1 MVDIDQL
8 RWHPVVLSAI
18 ARQRNIEVEHP
29 CVVIFDNL
37 LRSILVGDG
46 QLFRDCVNAQ
56 IIDVCLD
63 RKRADLER
71 RVIGAEF
78 LCIDVRSNA
87 KLGRRCLE
95 RLRILAFALSPADIP
110 GNRMSQISLAIP
122 RGKVHRAIND
132 RVA

>member
-1 MVDIDQL
+1 MIDIDQFC
-8 RWHPVVLSAI
+8 RHRDVLSAI
-18 ARQRNIEVEHP
+18 ARQRDIQIVRTRSI
-29 CVVIFDNL
+29 IFDNL
-37 LRSILVGDG
+37 LRSILVGNG
-46 QLFRDCVNAQ
+46 QLLRDCVNAQ

-95 RLRILAFALSPADIP
+95 QPRVLAFALSPADIL
-110 GNRMSQISLAIP
+110 GDRMSQISLAIP

>member
-1 MVDIDQL
+1 MIDIDQFC
-8 RWHPVVLSAI
+8 RHRDVLSAI
-18 ARQRNIEVEHP
+18 ARQRDIEIVRARSI
-29 CVVIFDNL
+29 VFDNL
-37 LRSILVGDG
+37 LRSILVGNG
-46 QLFRDCVNAQ
+46 QLLRDCVNAQ

-78 LCIDVRSNA
+78 LFIDVRSNA

-95 RLRILAFALSPADIP
+95 RLRVLAFTLSPADIP
-110 GNRMSQISLAIP
+110 GNRMLQISLAIP

>member
-1 MVDIDQL
+1 MIDIDQFC
-8 RWHPVVLSAI
+8 RHRDVLSTI
-18 ARQRNIEVEHP
+18 ARHRDIEIVRARSI
-29 CVVIFDNL
+29 VFDNL
-37 LRSILVGDG
+37 LRSILVGNG

-56 IIDVCLD
+56 IVDVRLD
-63 RKRADLER
+63 GKRADLER

-95 RLRILAFALSPADIP
+95 QLRVLTFALSPADIP
-110 GNRMSQISLAIP
+110 GDRMSQISLAIP